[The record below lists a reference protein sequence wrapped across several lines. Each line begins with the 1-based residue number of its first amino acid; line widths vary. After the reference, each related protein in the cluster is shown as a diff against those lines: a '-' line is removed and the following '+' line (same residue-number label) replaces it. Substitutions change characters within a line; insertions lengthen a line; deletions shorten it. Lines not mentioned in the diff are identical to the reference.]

1 MWMRKPKIRR
11 GRECII
17 PDVPRT
23 YHFGAFGL
31 NMNSYFQDVYFR
43 QRALNNI
50 ANVRLDCI
58 DK

>member
-11 GRECII
+11 ARECIV

-43 QRALNNI
+43 QRALNN
-50 ANVRLDCI
+50 VPGVQLVGVDE
-58 DK
+58 